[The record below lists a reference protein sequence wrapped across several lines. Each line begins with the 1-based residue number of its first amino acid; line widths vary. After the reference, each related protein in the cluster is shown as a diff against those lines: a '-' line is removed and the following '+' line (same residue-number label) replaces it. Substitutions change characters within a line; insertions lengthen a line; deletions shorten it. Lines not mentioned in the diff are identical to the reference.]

1 MRKAFVFLAVAATV
15 SGCGRALPPIPEP
28 ESRPAKLF
36 TVSVGNSQFE
46 RTFPAVSEAGD
57 KAVLTFRVPG
67 QLQTIEVTAGQRVS
81 KGQTLATLNPDEYAL
96 LSKQAKANFTL
107 ADVQYERFKKLRA
120 DKVVSEQDFDQAQAN
135 HNSARATL
143 EQAEANLRYTKLV
156 APYDGTVSLVVA
168 EKHEYIGAKQAV
180 MNIQSNQLLKVIF
193 QLPHHLLGRFSSG
206 NEPMASMKFDAFPEH
221 EFPLRF
227 QEIDTEADSKTGSY
241 KVTMIMERPQELGV
255 LPGMAG
261 NVRLV
266 ASSNA
271 ATQIPNNAIF
281 MREQQQYVWRVDEQ
295 GIVEA
300 VPIELNPK
308 REVLS
313 GLQDGDKIIISGVSG
328 IEAGI
333 KVREWIK
340 ERGL

>member
-1 MRKAFVFLAVAATV
+1 MCPCSFLGGICSFWSNDQIGERAISSSV
-15 SGCGRALPPIPEP
+15 SSVSYPE
-28 ESRPAKLF
+28 
-36 TVSVGNSQFE
+36 
-46 RTFPAVSEAGD
+46 
-57 KAVLTFRVPG
+57 FR
-67 QLQTIEVTAGQRVS
+67 
-81 KGQTLATLNPDEYAL
+81 L

-168 EKHEYIGAKQAV
+168 ETHEYVGAKQAV

-193 QLPHHLLGRFSSG
+193 QLPDHLLGRFSSEK
-206 NEPMASMKFDAFPEH
+206 EPMASMKFDAFPEH

-261 NVRLV
+261 NVYLV
-266 ASSNA
+266 ASSNT
-271 ATQIPNNAIF
+271 ATQIPKNAIF

-295 GIVEA
+295 GVVQA
-300 VPIELNPK
+300 APIELNPK

>member
-15 SGCGRALPPIPEP
+15 SGCGRELPPIPEP

-96 LSKQAKANFTL
+96 LTKQAKANFTL
-107 ADVQYERFKKLRA
+107 AEVQYERFKKLRA

-135 HNSARATL
+135 HKSARATL

-156 APYDGTVSLVVA
+156 APYDGTVSLVIA
-168 EKHEYIGAKQAV
+168 ETHEYVGAKQTV

-193 QLPHHLLGRFSSG
+193 QLPDHLLGRFSS
-206 NEPMASMKFDAFPEH
+206 EKDPVASMKFDAFPEH

-227 QEIDTEADSKTGSY
+227 QEIDTESDSTRGSY
-241 KVTMIMERPQELGV
+241 KVTMIMERPQDLGV

-271 ATQIPNNAIF
+271 ATQIPQNAIF

-295 GIVEA
+295 GIVQA
-300 VPIELNPK
+300 APIALNPK